1 LARFLTQP
9 HVPSAPG
16 QADTRYLPR
25 YHRHL
30 SRPQSSRYIDPMSAK
45 TKTRTHCAQCDQIED
60 RCECE
65 KYCVLCQ
72 SQLDVRLCTDGLYYC
87 EPCREACEYKIAD

>member
-1 LARFLTQP
+1 MP
-9 HVPSAPG
+9 
-16 QADTRYLPR
+16 
-25 YHRHL
+25 
-30 SRPQSSRYIDPMSAK
+30 AK
-45 TKTRTHCAQCDQIED
+45 TKTKTHCAQCEMTED

-87 EPCREACEYKIAD
+87 EPCREACEYRVSD